1 VGEPVE
7 VEGVEYT
14 PSKKK
19 PNILLFIGAFVLSY
33 LIVSTF
39 VFFILKNKYQK
50 LSETQTAAVETTK
63 VDTGKLKPET
73 GGGPLTD
80 TTALAKVD
88 TSAPAPAET
97 TAIAQA
103 ETSTIAKAESLL
115 AAYEQVTKMDTGI
128 KPVDT
133 TLVASRA
140 KATVPPDSATLAE
153 QRRRVDRLVRIVDKM
168 SPNQV
173 ADIFSK
179 LDDDFVVQMLLRMN
193 ERNAAKVLTVM
204 PASRAARLS
213 QKIGE
218 IATQ

>member
-1 VGEPVE
+1 
-7 VEGVEYT
+7 
-14 PSKKK
+14 
-19 PNILLFIGAFVLSY
+19 
-33 LIVSTF
+33 
-39 VFFILKNKYQK
+39 
-50 LSETQTAAVETTK
+50 
-63 VDTGKLKPET
+63 
-73 GGGPLTD
+73 LTD